1 MTIATVIQFAVRLAV
16 TSVIVAA
23 SAALS
28 SAQTLSVIKQRGML
42 ICGVSEGVIGFSSET
57 DKGWE
62 GFDVD
67 LCRALAAAVFNDPNE
82 VRYVPLNA
90 EDRFTALQTGAIDVL
105 SRNSTWTMSLEVE
118 RKLLLSGG
126 HVLRRAGLSYPQDFK
141 CNVRA

>member
-1 MTIATVIQFAVRLAV
+1 MTIAMVIQFAVRLAV
-16 TSVIVAA
+16 ASVVVTA

-28 SAQTLSVIKQRGML
+28 SAQTLGAIKQRGTL
-42 ICGVSEGVIGFSSET
+42 ICGVSEGVIGLSSET
-57 DKGWE
+57 DKGWV

-67 LCRALAAAVFNDPNE
+67 LCRALAAAVFNDPNN

-90 EDRFTALQTGAIDVL
+90 ENRFTALQTGAIDVL

-118 RKLLLSGG
+118 RKLLFSGG